1 MITLFNEKIS
11 RRAVLYCKI
20 YTQKKLMVIFL
31 LATPTEM
38 LYQQVK

>member
-20 YTQKKLMVIFL
+20 YTQKKLMIFL

-38 LYQQVK
+38 LNQQVK